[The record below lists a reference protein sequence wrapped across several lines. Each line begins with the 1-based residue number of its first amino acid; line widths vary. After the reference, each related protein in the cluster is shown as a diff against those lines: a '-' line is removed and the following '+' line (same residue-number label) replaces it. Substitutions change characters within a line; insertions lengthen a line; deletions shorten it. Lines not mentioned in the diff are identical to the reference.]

1 MEYKYQHNFLKTYE
15 NSLKR
20 LYSKENRIAKAK
32 KIVKI
37 LERHIRERQLE
48 PLKKRK
54 VLDIGC
60 SVGHITAY
68 LASYVDEI
76 IGTEFPKRI
85 SNFYIRVM
93 GRGTEYFEN
102 LLSYRDLR
110 KLVKPFRLYDYT
122 IDVIRHPNEYEAE
135 DMKSNRIISATLGL
149 PFIRYILTGYLW
161 ILEK

>member
-93 GRGTEYFEN
+93 GRGQSILRIFFLTE
-102 LLSYRDLR
+102 
-110 KLVKPFRLYDYT
+110 
-122 IDVIRHPNEYEAE
+122 I
-135 DMKSNRIISATLGL
+135 
-149 PFIRYILTGYLW
+149 
-161 ILEK
+161 